1 MKNVKRFLTLFLL
14 LGLMLSVAV
23 FAGEKDA
30 PGTISEI
37 KVETDYAENVETE
50 VIESGRGAY
59 ESFKLTYSDAA
70 DGGMYL
76 VLVQSETGVPTGEN
90 ILYVNQVTAG
100 EDPEVDGAYFK
111 NVYPSE
117 IVYEEVKDEEGNNY
131 SYIYLSGTN
140 LPRELVGTIIPN
152 VEVPADDLTVI
163 PYGVGDDVYS
173 VDGRVVTVEYELAC
187 KLGYEKADGSYAA
200 IKAVSNGDGSYNF
213 TVDEGI
219 SEVVLVV
226 KGDVTKTGTLM
237 PADAVQVKAA
247 QLGKLVFDELK
258 LFAADVAVD
267 GTLMPADAVQVK
279 AAQLGKLKLAW

>member
-23 FAGEKDA
+23 FAEGGE
-30 PGTISEI
+30 PGTINTIEI
-37 KVETDYAENVETE
+37 SKSGVTAADYEGE
-50 VIESGRGAY
+50 VN
-59 ESFKLTYSDAA
+59 FKLTYSDAA

-90 ILYVNQVTAG
+90 ILYVNQVTA
-100 EDPEVDGAYFK
+100 DAAGAVFS
-111 NVYPSE
+111 NVYPKE
-117 IVYEEVKDEEGNNY
+117 IGEEN
-131 SYIYLSGTN
+131 SYIYLSGTD
-140 LPRELVGTIIPN
+140 LPREHVGTIIPN
-152 VEVPADDLTVI
+152 VEVADELTVI

-173 VDGRVVTVEYELAC
+173 VDGRVVTVDYELAC
-187 KLGYEKADGSYAA
+187 KLGYEKADGSYVA

-237 PADAVQVKAA
+237 PADAAQVKAA
-247 QLGKLVFDELK
+247 QLGKLPLDALK

-267 GTLMPADAVQVK
+267 GVLMPADAAQVK